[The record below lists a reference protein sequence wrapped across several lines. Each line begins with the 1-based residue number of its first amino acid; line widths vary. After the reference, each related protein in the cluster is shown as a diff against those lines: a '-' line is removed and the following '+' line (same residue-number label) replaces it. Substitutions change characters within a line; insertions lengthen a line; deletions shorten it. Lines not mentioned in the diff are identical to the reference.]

1 MRKSYMTL
9 CMRGNTE
16 VTHILRNGKLE
27 VTFEQAVSNGFN
39 TLVLN
44 DKGQIVKNDGF
55 NSSDIAFFKD
65 FLRKIIVQCLQKLE
79 VSSK

>member
-65 FLRKIIVQCLQKLE
+65 FFKKNYSTMIAEARGE
-79 VSSK
+79 F

>member
-1 MRKSYMTL
+1 MTL

-16 VTHILRNGKLE
+16 VTHTLKNGKLE
-27 VTFEQAVSNGFN
+27 VTFEQAVNNGFN

-44 DKGQIVKNDGF
+44 NKGQIVTNEGF

-65 FLRKIIVQCLQKLE
+65 FFKRNYSTMLAEARGE
-79 VSSK
+79 F